1 MSGWPYR
8 EYIKTAKNGG
18 FCEDLLSENNFEAVL
33 ATFYCYDYGA
43 NAFEAVQKIATDL
56 KDYCKCSSSV
66 IVC

>member
-8 EYIKTAKNGG
+8 EYIKAAKNGG
-18 FCEDLLSENNFEAVL
+18 FCEDLLNENNFEAVL